1 MSTPPAGATVSE
13 DGNYW
18 WNADANQW
26 ETVGGG
32 AAGSSRSSGTADPGT
47 GAASTAASDDP
58 LAGGGTATCDEG
70 VINGA
75 CVAHELGAD
84 EIDQVLASAGVT
96 LEA

>member
-47 GAASTAASDDP
+47 GAA
-58 LAGGGTATCDEG
+58 
-70 VINGA
+70 
-75 CVAHELGAD
+75 
-84 EIDQVLASAGVT
+84 
-96 LEA
+96 